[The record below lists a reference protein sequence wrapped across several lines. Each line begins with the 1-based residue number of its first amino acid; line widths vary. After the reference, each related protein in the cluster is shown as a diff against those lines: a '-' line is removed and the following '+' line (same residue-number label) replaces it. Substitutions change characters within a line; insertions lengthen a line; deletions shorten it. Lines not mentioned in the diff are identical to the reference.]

1 MRERAMYM
9 HLDPCVETLDVIT
22 SQQDWEETYEDFK
35 SEVEINLQ
43 RVVFCARSKPIEN
56 CL

>member
-56 CL
+56 SL